1 MNLDIQKL
9 QDYMKN
15 ALLGIVALLIYF
27 ILPDIEGIVFY
38 LLDMD
43 TSTLSITIKVLYT
56 IIYNIFIMALI
67 ILVLHKSIETDWIDM
82 KKNHK
87 NYFQKYFKYWLIGLL
102 IMMVSNLI
110 ISFISSGGIAGN
122 QESIEKLFDVNPL
135 YVYFSAVIFAPVIE
149 ELLFRRAIYN
159 IIPQKIIFIFISGIV
174 FGGLH
179 IIGNIDAWYDILY
192 LIPYSSLG
200 IAFAYILTKTNNIFV
215 SMGLHLLHNG
225 ILIALQ
231 FFVLIFG

>member
-1 MNLDIQKL
+1 
-9 QDYMKN
+9 
-15 ALLGIVALLIYF
+15 
-27 ILPDIEGIVFY
+27 
-38 LLDMD
+38 
-43 TSTLSITIKVLYT
+43 
-56 IIYNIFIMALI
+56 MALI